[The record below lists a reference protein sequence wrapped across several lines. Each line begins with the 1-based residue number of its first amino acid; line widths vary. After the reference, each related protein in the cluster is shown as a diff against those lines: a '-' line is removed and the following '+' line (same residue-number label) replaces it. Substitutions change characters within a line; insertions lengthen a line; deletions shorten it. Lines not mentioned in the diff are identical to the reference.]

1 MNETSK
7 DPPNAA
13 GDVPRPSA
21 NRARRRQAAYVAA
34 LVLVAG
40 GAYAGISWTGGARAS
55 IMAPPR
61 PPEVTVATP
70 LLETVSTKTSFLGQ
84 FSAVDEVEIR
94 AQVGGYLTEIHFT
107 DGQIVHKGDLLFVID
122 PRPYRIALEQA
133 TASYQTAKAQ
143 LDLATQELW
152 RAQQLKQTSFGTAE
166 TVDQRIEQQRS
177 AAAALAQAEASI
189 HTAALNL
196 EFTRIAAPFNGKI
209 SAHRVS
215 VGSLIA
221 GSNSGGTTTL
231 LTTLVSLDPIHLD
244 FDMSENDFLVY
255 RRALQR
261 ERGTRQNRDALGDL
275 VEASVGDEDGWNR
288 RGTLDFVD
296 NAMDRG
302 SGTIHVRANFPNHD
316 LFLAPGQFARLRLA
330 LEQPKPVLLVPDG
343 AVSLDQSQKSVMT
356 VGDDSRVVMKTVAT
370 GGIEDGLRVVRAGLT
385 PSDRVIIN
393 GLMRAMPGAPVTP
406 VTGAIRHPNQS

>member
-7 DPPNAA
+7 DPPNTA
-13 GDVPRPSA
+13 GNVPRTSA

-55 IMAPPR
+55 ITAPPP

-189 HTAALNL
+189 HTATLNL
-196 EFTRIAAPFNGKI
+196 EFTRIAAPFGGKI

-221 GSNSGGTTTL
+221 GSNNGGTTTL

-261 ERGTRQNRDALGDL
+261 ERGTGQGRDALGDL

-302 SGTIHVRANFPNHD
+302 SGTIHVRASFPNHD

-356 VGDDSRVVMKTVAT
+356 VGADSRVVMKTVAT
-370 GGIEDGLRVVRAGLT
+370 GGIEDGLRVVRTGLT

-406 VTGAIRHPNQS
+406 VAGAIRHPNQS